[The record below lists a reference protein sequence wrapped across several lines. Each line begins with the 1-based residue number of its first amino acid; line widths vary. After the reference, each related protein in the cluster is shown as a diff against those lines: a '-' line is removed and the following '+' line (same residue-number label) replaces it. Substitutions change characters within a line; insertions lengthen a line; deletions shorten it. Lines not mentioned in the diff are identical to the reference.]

1 MAVRQQRI
9 VMGMPVTIEIAGA
22 NAEPKHFQRLFS
34 YFQYVEDTFSPY
46 KASSETTRAREGL
59 LRPSQW
65 SEDMKT
71 IMRLAEQTRLET
83 GGYFDVFKNGL
94 FNPVGI
100 VKGWAV
106 YQASEMLRK
115 EGVWDFFLEAGG
127 DIQLSGL
134 NDEGEYWVVGIR
146 SPFDTQEVVKVLRLS
161 DIGIA
166 TSGTY
171 VRGQH
176 IYNPL
181 STEDPPIEEIVS
193 VTVLGPNVYEAD
205 RFATAAFAMGP
216 PGIHFIEEL
225 PGFEGYLIDKSGLA
239 TMTSG
244 FADYVVPCVAGPA
257 SGVTS

>member
-1 MAVRQQRI
+1 MKEQRI
-9 VMGMPVTIEIAGA
+9 LMDMPVTIEIAGQKA
-22 NAEPKHFQRLFS
+22 DAGHFERLFA

-46 KASSETTRAREGL
+46 KATSETTRLNEGI
-59 LRPSQW
+59 LRPSDY
-65 SEDMKT
+65 SEDMRT

-83 GGYFDVFKNGL
+83 KGYFDVFKNGM

-106 YQASEMLRK
+106 HNASEMLRK
-115 EGVWDFFLEAGG
+115 EGVWDFFVDAGG

-134 NDEGEYWVVGIR
+134 NDEQEYWVVGIR
-146 SPFDTQEVVKVLRLS
+146 NPFNPQEVIKVLRLS

-181 STEDPPIEEIVS
+181 SSEDRPIDEIVS

-205 RFATAAFAMGP
+205 RFATAAFAMGLE
-216 PGIHFIEEL
+216 GIHFIEEL
-225 PGFEGYLIDKSGLA
+225 SGFEGYLIDKTGMA

-244 FADYVVPCVAGPA
+244 FADHVVRRLVDPG
-257 SGVTS
+257 SRVTP

>member
-1 MAVRQQRI
+1 MRQQRI
-9 VMGMPVTIEIAGA
+9 VMGMPVMIEIAGDK
-22 NAEPKHFQRLFS
+22 AEPDRFERLFS
-34 YFQYVEDTFSPY
+34 YFNYVEDTFSPY
-46 KASSETTRAREGL
+46 RATSETTRVSEGRL
-59 LRPSQW
+59 DPSQA

-71 IMRLAEQTRLET
+71 IMRLAERTRLET
-83 GGYFDVFKNGL
+83 GGYFDVFQHGR

-115 EGVWDFFLEAGG
+115 EGVWDFFLDAGG

-146 SPFDTQEVVKVLRLS
+146 NPFDPQEVVKVLRLS
-161 DIGIA
+161 DMGIA

-181 STEDPPIEEIVS
+181 STEGPPIEEIVS

-205 RFATAAFAMGP
+205 RFATAAFAMGAE
-216 PGIHFIEEL
+216 GIHFIEEL
-225 PGFEGYLIDKSGLA
+225 PGFEGYVIDKSGLA

>member
-1 MAVRQQRI
+1 MKQQRI

-22 NAEPKHFQRLFS
+22 NAEPKHFERLFS

-46 KASSETTRAREGL
+46 KATSETTRVREGL
-59 LRPSQW
+59 LHPSQS

-71 IMRLAEQTRLET
+71 IIRLAEQTRLET
-83 GGYFDVFKNGL
+83 GGYFDVFKHGR

-106 YQASEMLRK
+106 YQASETLRK

-146 SPFDTQEVVKVLRLS
+146 SPFDPMEVVKVLRLS

-181 STEDPPIEEIVS
+181 STE
-193 VTVLGPNVYEAD
+193 
-205 RFATAAFAMGP
+205 AAFAMGP
-216 PGIHFIEEL
+216 EGIHFIEEL
-225 PGFEGYLIDKSGLA
+225 PGFEGYVIDKSGLA

-257 SGVTS
+257 SGVMS

>member
-1 MAVRQQRI
+1 MKEQRI
-9 VMGMPVTIEIAGA
+9 LMGMPVTIEVAGQKA
-22 NAEPKHFQRLFS
+22 DAGHFERLFA

-46 KASSETTRAREGL
+46 KATSETTRINEGI
-59 LRPSQW
+59 LRPSDCG
-65 SEDMKT
+65 EDMRT
-71 IMRLAEQTRLET
+71 IVRLAEQTRLET
-83 GGYFDVFKNGL
+83 NGYFDVFKNGM

-106 YQASEMLRK
+106 HNASEMLRK
-115 EGVWDFFLEAGG
+115 EGVWDFFVDAGG

-134 NDEGEYWVVGIR
+134 NDEQEYWVVGIR
-146 SPFDTQEVVKVLRLS
+146 NPFNPQEVIKILRLS

-181 STEDPPIEEIVS
+181 SSKDRPTDEIVS

-205 RFATAAFAMGP
+205 RFATAAFAMGLE
-216 PGIHFIEEL
+216 GIHFIEEL
-225 PGFEGYLIDKSGLA
+225 PGFEGYLIDKTGMA

-244 FADYVVPCVAGPA
+244 FADHAVRRLVDPG
-257 SGVTS
+257 SRVTP

>member
-1 MAVRQQRI
+1 MKEQRI
-9 VMGMPVTIEIAGA
+9 VMGMPVAIEIAGHDTTA
-22 NAEPKHFQRLFS
+22 DDFERLFS
-34 YFQYVEDTFSPY
+34 YFQYVDDTFSPY
-46 KASSETTRAREGL
+46 KATSETTRMNKGL
-59 LRPSQW
+59 LPLSEC
-65 SEDMKT
+65 SEDMRT
-71 IMRLAEQTRLET
+71 IVRLAEQTRLET
-83 GGYFDVFKNGL
+83 NGYFNVFKNGQ

-100 VKGWAV
+100 VKGWAIHNI
-106 YQASEMLRK
+106 SEMLRK
-115 EGVWDFFLEAGG
+115 EGVWDFFVEAGG

-134 NDEGEYWVVGIR
+134 NDQREYWVVGIR
-146 SPFDTQEVVKVLRLS
+146 NPFDPQEVVKVLRLS
-161 DIGIA
+161 DMGIA

-181 STEDPPIEEIVS
+181 ATEDRPIEEIVS

-216 PGIHFIEEL
+216 EGIHFIEEL

-244 FADYVVPCVAGPA
+244 FEDYVAPSTTGPG
-257 SGVTS
+257 SRVTS

>member
-1 MAVRQQRI
+1 MKEQRI
-9 VMGMPVTIEIAGA
+9 LMGMPVTIEIAGHNA
-22 NAEPKHFQRLFS
+22 NPDDFERLFS
-34 YFQYVEDTFSPY
+34 YFQYVDDTFSPH
-46 KASSETTRAREGL
+46 KATSETTRMNKGL
-59 LRPSQW
+59 LPLSEC
-65 SEDMKT
+65 SEDMRT
-71 IMRLAEQTRLET
+71 IVRLAEQTRRET
-83 GGYFDVFKNGL
+83 NGYFNVFKNGF

-134 NDEGEYWVVGIR
+134 NDEGQYWVVCIR
-146 SPFDTQEVVKVLRLS
+146 NPFQPQEVVKILRLS
-161 DIGIA
+161 DMGIA

-181 STEDPPIEEIVS
+181 STEDRPIEEIVS

-216 PGIHFIEEL
+216 EGIHFIEEL
-225 PGFEGYLIDKSGLA
+225 SGFEGYLIDKSGLA

-244 FADYVVPCVAGPA
+244 FGDYVAPSAAGPG
-257 SGVTS
+257 SRITS

>member
-1 MAVRQQRI
+1 MKEQRI
-9 VMGMPVTIEIAGA
+9 LMGMPVTIETAGHKA
-22 NAEPKHFQRLFS
+22 DTEHFERLFS
-34 YFQYVEDTFSPY
+34 YFQYVDDTFSPY
-46 KASSETTRAREGL
+46 KATSETTRMNKGFL
-59 LRPSQW
+59 HPSEC
-65 SEDMKT
+65 SEDMTT
-71 IMRLAEQTRLET
+71 IVRLAERTRIET
-83 GGYFDVFKNGL
+83 NGYFDVFKNGL

-100 VKGWAV
+100 VKGWAI

-115 EGVWDFFLEAGG
+115 EGVWDFFLDAGG

-134 NDEGEYWVVGIR
+134 NDEGQYWVVGIR
-146 SPFDTQEVVKVLRLS
+146 NPFHPQEVVKILHLS

-171 VRGQH
+171 ARGQH

-181 STEDPPIEEIVS
+181 STEDGPIEEIVS

-216 PGIHFIEEL
+216 EGIHFIEEL
-225 PGFEGYLIDKSGLA
+225 PGFEGYLIDRSGIA

-244 FADYVVPCVAGPA
+244 FADYLIPRLPN
-257 SGVTS
+257 SGSRVTT